1 MISEF
6 NGNKNAFSSR
16 NEFGSSPSLS
26 QRQDTDQRKN
36 TIMRLMTF
44 VLLATLTISSAALGQ
59 SERGIDCYLGGGISF
74 LSGPQILKDENK
86 MGFNANGAIG
96 VGILP
101 SVSLIVGVDYTAFP
115 KDETRARQEAV
126 QQIPA
131 IERIGSGV
139 SIGNGGTLSIL
150 TIGGSL
156 KLRLG
161 PSDGQVAP
169 YVVVGAGFL
178 STSVP
183 DVDASYLYS
192 EQTAVVVSTYNPL
205 VLRRTQFNVNS
216 ALVASFGAGIDV
228 PLSKTN
234 SMFIEGRYALGFTT
248 YGNTTYV
255 PVRLGLRFA
264 L

>member
-1 MISEF
+1 
-6 NGNKNAFSSR
+6 
-16 NEFGSSPSLS
+16 
-26 QRQDTDQRKN
+26 
-36 TIMRLMTF
+36 MRLITF
-44 VLLATLTISSAALGQ
+44 VLLATLTISSTALSQ
-59 SERGIDCYLGGGISF
+59 VSRGIDCYFGGGISL
-74 LSGPQILKDENK
+74 LSGPQMLKDENK
-86 MGFNANGAIG
+86 MGFNASGSIG
-96 VGILP
+96 FGLDILP

-115 KDETRARQEAV
+115 KDETYARQEAV

-131 IERIGSGV
+131 SARIGSGV
-139 SIGNGGTLSIL
+139 SIGDGGTLSIL
-150 TIGGSL
+150 TIGGNL

-161 PSDGQVAP
+161 PSDGEVTP

-205 VLRRTQFNVNS
+205 ILRRTQFNVK
-216 ALVASFGAGIDV
+216 AAVVASVGAGIDV

-248 YGNTTYV
+248 YGNTVYI
-255 PVRLGLRFA
+255 PVRLGLRIA